1 MFARLSTGLVAAIL
15 LVGLCAVGVRAVTAT
30 PSVTMTF
37 HNGSQKTMK
46 VQLIGEGGLG
56 YNQQTVAA
64 DGNISYVFS
73 PNPHI
78 VTVQVSGCLAE
89 SQLVIAKMYTR
100 VYSKVATGIGSDCK
114 LYAPVNT
121 P

>member
-15 LVGLCAVGVRAVTAT
+15 LVGLCAVPVRAINEPPTVL
-30 PSVTMTF
+30 MTF
-37 HNGSQKTMK
+37 HNATDKTMK
-46 VQLIGEGGLG
+46 VQFIGQGGVG
-56 YNQQTVAA
+56 YDLQ
-64 DGNISYVFS
+64 NIAPGATGSYMFAK
-73 PNPHI
+73 NPHI

-100 VYSKVATGIGSDCK
+100 TYAQVATGIGSGCR
-114 LYAPVNT
+114 LFAPVNT